1 MTDTLLSVLADWWLV
16 GLAVLVLLALS
27 AFFSG
32 SETALTG
39 ASKARMHQLAKNGDA
54 RAQAVLALRDRKE
67 SMIGAILFGNNLV
80 NILAS
85 ALATSA
91 FLAVFGD
98 AGVAYA
104 TLVMTALVLI
114 FAEVLP
120 KTWAITH
127 PDRMALT
134 VAYIM
139 RLITV
144 LFSPVTGFVQIVVAG
159 TLRLFG
165 VRLQEDE
172 DEEHKVEELRGV
184 IDLHEGEDPH
194 ERIMLRSILDLDDV
208 EVEDVMTHRSN
219 VVMVDVNDPVEDNI
233 TKILDS
239 AYTRIPLVQGDPD
252 NILGI
257 LHAKP
262 LWRAVR
268 ANRAQ
273 GHAIDLKDLAS
284 APWFIPESTTLLDQ
298 LHAFRERREH
308 FAVVVDEYGSFQ
320 GIVTLEDIL
329 EEIVGEIDDEQDIA
343 VHGIHAQAD
352 GSYIID
358 GAVTLRDVNRDLD
371 WELPDDDA
379 ATIAGLILHEARC
392 IPDAGQVFRFY
403 GYQFEVLRRQR
414 NRIKTLRVTPPNQQ
428 GSETGD
434 DPVPA

>member
-1 MTDTLLSVLADWWLV
+1 MTETLLSDLSEWWLV
-16 GLAVLVLLALS
+16 GLAIVVLLALS
-27 AFFSG
+27 GFFSG

-39 ASKARMHQLAKNGDA
+39 ASKARMHQLAKGGDA
-54 RAQAVLALRDRKE
+54 RAKAVLSLRDRKE
-67 SMIGAILFGNNLV
+67 NMIGAILFGNNLV

-85 ALATSA
+85 ALATSM
-91 FLAVFGD
+91 FLALFGD

-120 KTWAITH
+120 KTWAITY
-127 PDRMALT
+127 PDRLAL
-134 VAYIM
+134 AMGRIM
-139 RLITV
+139 QVITV
-144 LFSPVTGFVQIVVAG
+144 LFSPVTAFVQIVVGA

-165 VRLQEDE
+165 VRLYDDE
-172 DEEHKVEELRGV
+172 DDEQRVEELRGV

-208 EVEDVMTHRSN
+208 EVADVMTHRSN
-219 VVMVDVNDPVEDNI
+219 VVVVDLNDPVEDNI

-284 APWFIPESTTLLDQ
+284 EPWFIPDSTTLLDQ

-343 VHGIHAQAD
+343 VHGINVQAD
-352 GSYIID
+352 GSYVID
-358 GAVTLRDVNRDLD
+358 GAVTLRDINRDLD

-392 IPDAGQVFRFY
+392 IPDAGQIFRFY
-403 GYQFEVLRRQR
+403 GYEFEVLRRQR
-414 NRIKTLRVTPPNQQ
+414 NRIKTLRVTPPRS
-428 GSETGD
+428 GEISDGD
-434 DPVPA
+434 AVPV

>member
-1 MTDTLLSVLADWWLV
+1 MIEQILADWWLV

-27 AFFSG
+27 GFFSG

-39 ASKARMHQLAKNGDA
+39 ASKARMHQLAKGGDA
-54 RAQAVLALRDRKE
+54 RAKAVLALRDRKE

-85 ALATSA
+85 ALATSV
-91 FLAVFGD
+91 FLAIFGD

-120 KTWAITH
+120 KTWAITY

-134 VAYIM
+134 VGRIM
-139 RLITV
+139 QVITV
-144 LFSPVTGFVQIVVAG
+144 VFSPVTMFVQLVVTG

-165 VRLQEDE
+165 VRLQSDE
-172 DEEHKVEELRGV
+172 DEEQRVEELRGV

-208 EVEDVMTHRSN
+208 EVADVMTHRSN
-219 VVMVDVNDPVEDNI
+219 VVMVDFEDPVEENI
-233 TKILDS
+233 TKILES
-239 AYTRIPLVQGDPD
+239 AYTRIPLVKGDPD
-252 NILGI
+252 NILGV

-268 ANRAQ
+268 ANRSR
-273 GHAIDLKDLAS
+273 GEAIDLKELA
-284 APWFIPESTTLLDQ
+284 APPWFIPDSTTLLDQ

-308 FAVVVDEYGSFQ
+308 FAIVVDEYGSFQ

-343 VHGIHAQAD
+343 VHGIHIQND
-352 GSYIID
+352 GSYVID
-358 GAVTLRDVNRDLD
+358 GAVTLRDINRDLD
-371 WELPDDDA
+371 WSLPDDDA

-392 IPDAGQVFRFY
+392 IPEAGQIFRFY
-403 GYQFEVLRRQR
+403 GYEFEVLRRQR
-414 NRIKTLRVTPPNQQ
+414 NRIKTLRVTPPRREEDKT
-428 GSETGD
+428 GSEAT
-434 DPVPA
+434 A